1 MLNPVAMYSSRARAN
16 YFVSTVK
23 MSDDSLFCPYRTLTW
38 PDIKIYLNPEVYP
51 TLVMID
57 VVYIILKAMTTL
69 MRLT

>member
-1 MLNPVAMYSSRARAN
+1 
-16 YFVSTVK
+16 

-38 PDIKIYLNPEVYP
+38 PDVKIYLNPEVYP